1 MRVSAKADYGLRA
14 VLDLAL
20 NYGCGHVHSAEM
32 AARQGIPDAYL
43 VQLLTSLRKGG
54 LVRSVRGP
62 KGGHSLARP
71 PSEITVADVMTVLE
85 GPIALTDDDDQRPTT
100 GSGPD
105 LLREVWAEAGT
116 AVERV
121 LSSVRFDEL
130 CRRHH
135 LRRARVVYRI

>member
-20 NYGCGHVHSAEM
+20 HYGHGHVHSAEM

-43 VQLLTSLRKGG
+43 VQLLNSLRKGG

-71 PSEITVADVMTVLE
+71 PVEITVADVLTVLE
-85 GPIALTDDDDQRPTT
+85 GPVGLVGEDEKRSSAGDDR
-100 GSGPD
+100 D
-105 LLREVWAEAGT
+105 LLREVWAEAGL

-130 CRRHH
+130 CRRH
-135 LRRARVVYRI
+135 RVRSARVVYRI